1 MRAGPLRAAARL
13 AAFLA
18 LTALLLPLA
27 LIALLGP
34 PAALLR
40 VRASWC
46 RSVCAL
52 LGVRVVHQG
61 RAFTAC
67 PTLFVV
73 NHVSYLDVP
82 VLGMLLGGTFVAKAE
97 VARWPLIGLL
107 ARLCGTFFVRRHWR
121 QALIQRNA
129 LAARLRRN
137 ESFVLFAEGTSSNGL
152 GVRRL
157 KTSLLSVAEPWV
169 LDCPIA
175 VQPVT
180 LAFVRLA
187 DGTPV
192 TARNCHLYAWY
203 DDALLAPHLWRVLQ
217 MDGIEVQVILHEPV
231 LSWSVQ
237 SRKLLGRQLEQQ
249 IGSSLAGA
257 RAAPPARTAA
267 VLAAKPAA

>member
-1 MRAGPLRAAARL
+1 MRPRPVRAALRL
-13 AAFLA
+13 AAFLG
-18 LTALLLPLA
+18 LTAALLPFA
-27 LIALLGP
+27 LLALLGSR
-34 PAALLR
+34 AALLR
-40 VRASWC
+40 VRAWWSQG
-46 RSVCAL
+46 VCAL
-52 LGVRVVHQG
+52 LGVRVTRQG

-82 VLGMLLGGTFVAKAE
+82 VLGALLGGTFVAKAE
-97 VARWPLIGLL
+97 VAGWPLIGQL

-129 LAARLRRN
+129 LAARLRRG
-137 ESFVLFAEGTSSNGL
+137 ESFVLFAEGTSGNGL
-152 GVRRL
+152 GVRRF

-192 TARNCHLYAWY
+192 SARNCHLYAWY
-203 DDALLAPHLWRVLQ
+203 DDALLAPHLWQVLQ

-237 SRKLLGRQLEQQ
+237 SRKILGRQLEQQ
-249 IGSSLAGA
+249 IAASLAQA
-257 RAAPPARTAA
+257 RAAGPAEAA
-267 VLAAKPAA
+267 AALAARAAS